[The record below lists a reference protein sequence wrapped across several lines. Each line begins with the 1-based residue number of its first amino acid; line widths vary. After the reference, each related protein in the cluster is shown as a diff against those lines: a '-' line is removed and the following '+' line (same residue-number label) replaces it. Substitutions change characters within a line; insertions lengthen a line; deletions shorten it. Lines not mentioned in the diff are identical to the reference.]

1 MKNSPARSRLM
12 LIAAMVIF
20 GTIGIFRKCIPLAS
34 SVLALG
40 RGVIGALFLLGVV
53 ALRRKKLGWPAIRKN
68 LWKLLLSGAFIG
80 FNWILLFEAYRFTS
94 VATATLC
101 YYLAPIF
108 VLLASPLV
116 LKERLTG
123 RKLLCVLAALG
134 GMVLVSGVLQA
145 GFRLSELKGVLF
157 GLGAA
162 ALYADVILLNQKISA
177 ISAYDK
183 TAVQLGT
190 AAIVLLPYALL
201 TESLASGY
209 FTLPVLGLLLLVGI
223 VHTGLAYTLY
233 FGSMEA
239 LPAHSIA
246 IFSYIDPIVAVLL
259 SALLLKEPMSPSGW
273 LGAALI
279 LGAAFVS
286 ELPEKDSSPR

>member
-1 MKNSPARSRLM
+1 MKNAQSCSRLM
-12 LIAAMVIF
+12 LIASMIIF
-20 GTIGIFRKCIPLAS
+20 GTIGIFRRWIPLAS
-34 SVLALG
+34 SVLALS
-40 RGVIGALFLLGVV
+40 RGLIGAVFLLAVI
-53 ALRRKKLGWPAIRKN
+53 ALRGKKPELSAIRKN
-68 LWKLLLSGAFIG
+68 LWKLLISGAFIG

-101 YYLAPIF
+101 YYLAPMF
-108 VLLASPLV
+108 VLLASPFV
-116 LKERLTG
+116 LKEKLSG
-123 RKLLCVLAALG
+123 RKLLCLLAALG

-162 ALYADVILLNQKISA
+162 ALYASVVLLNQKLTD

-183 TAVQLGT
+183 TAVQLG
-190 AAIVLLPYALL
+190 AAALVILPYTLL
-201 TESLASGY
+201 TESLAPGD
-209 FTLPVLGLLLLVGI
+209 FTWPVIGLLLLVGI

-259 SALLLKEPMSPSGW
+259 SALLLKEPMTPAGW
-273 LGAALI
+273 LGALLI

-286 ELPEKDSSPR
+286 ELPEKNASPR

>member
-1 MKNSPARSRLM
+1 MKNAQSCSRLM
-12 LIAAMVIF
+12 LIASMIIF
-20 GTIGIFRKCIPLAS
+20 GTIGIFRRWIPLAS
-34 SVLALG
+34 SVLALS
-40 RGVIGALFLLGVV
+40 RGLIGAVFLLAVI
-53 ALRRKKLGWPAIRKN
+53 ALRGKKPELSAIRKN
-68 LWKLLLSGAFIG
+68 LWKLLISGAFIG

-101 YYLAPIF
+101 YYLAPMF
-108 VLLASPLV
+108 VLLASPFV
-116 LKERLTG
+116 LKEKLSG
-123 RKLLCVLAALG
+123 RKLLCLLAALG
-134 GMVLVSGVLQA
+134 GMVLVSGVLQT

-162 ALYADVILLNQKISA
+162 ALYASVVLLNQKLTD

-183 TAVQLGT
+183 TAVQLG
-190 AAIVLLPYALL
+190 AAALVILPYTLL
-201 TESLASGY
+201 TESLAPGD
-209 FTLPVLGLLLLVGI
+209 FTWPVIGLLLLVGI

-259 SALLLKEPMSPSGW
+259 SALLLKEPMTPAGW
-273 LGAALI
+273 LGALLI

-286 ELPEKDSSPR
+286 ELPEKNASPR

>member
-1 MKNSPARSRLM
+1 MTNTQSRSRLM
-12 LIAAMVIF
+12 LIASMFIF
-20 GTIGIFRKCIPLAS
+20 GTIGIFRRWIPLAS

-40 RGVIGALFLLGVV
+40 RGLIGAVFLLAVI
-53 ALRRKKLGWPAIRKN
+53 ALRGKKPELPAIRKN
-68 LWKLLLSGAFIG
+68 LWKLLVSGAFIG

-101 YYLAPIF
+101 YYLAPMF
-108 VLLASPLV
+108 VILASPLV
-116 LKERLTG
+116 LKEKLSA

-145 GFRLSELKGVLF
+145 GFRVSELKGVLF
-157 GLGAA
+157 GLAAA
-162 ALYADVILLNQKISA
+162 ALYASVILLNQRITG

-183 TAVQLGT
+183 TAVQLG
-190 AAIVLLPYALL
+190 AAALVLLPYTLL
-201 TESLASGY
+201 TENLAPGY
-209 FTLPVLGLLLLVGI
+209 FTLPVLGLLFLVGI
-223 VHTGLAYTLY
+223 IHTGLAYALY

-246 IFSYIDPIVAVLL
+246 IFSYIDPIVAILL
-259 SALLLKEPMSPSGW
+259 SALLLKEPMTPGGW
-273 LGAALI
+273 LGALLI

-286 ELPEKDSSPR
+286 ELPEKGSSPR

>member
-1 MKNSPARSRLM
+1 MKTSPARSRVM
-12 LIAAMVIF
+12 LVAAMVIF
-20 GTIGIFRKCIPLAS
+20 GTIGIFRKYIPLAS

-40 RGVIGALFLLGVV
+40 RGIIGAVFLLAVI
-53 ALRRKKLGWPAIRKN
+53 ALRREKPNGAAIRKN
-68 LWKLLLSGAFIG
+68 LWKLVLSGAFIG

-108 VLLASPLV
+108 VLLASPLL
-116 LKERLTG
+116 LKERLSG
-123 RKLLCVLAALG
+123 RKILCVLAALG

-145 GFRLSELKGVLF
+145 GFRLSELRGVLF

-162 ALYADVILLNQKISA
+162 ALYAGVILLNQKITA

-190 AAIVLLPYALL
+190 AAIVLLPYTLL
-201 TESLASGY
+201 TENLAPGY
-209 FTLPVLGLLLLVGI
+209 FTWPVLGLLLLVGI

-259 SALLLKEPMSPSGW
+259 SALLLKEPMGPAGW
-273 LGAALI
+273 LGAVLI